1 MLVTFLIV
9 LGILALFGAGDA
21 GDACAITL
29 LLKVLPFLIFV
40 GIVMSLAF
48 CGGRFSS
55 NPFCS
60 IITRSKRL
68 FFRKF
73 RHFGV

>member
-29 LLKVLPFLIFV
+29 LLESATVPDFRGDFRIFNVL
-40 GIVMSLAF
+40 
-48 CGGRFSS
+48 
-55 NPFCS
+55 
-60 IITRSKRL
+60 
-68 FFRKF
+68 
-73 RHFGV
+73 

>member
-29 LLKVLPFLIFV
+29 LLKVLSFLIFA
-40 GIVMSLAF
+40 GILASLMLCGGQKDLKLAF
-48 CGGRFSS
+48 
-55 NPFCS
+55 
-60 IITRSKRL
+60 
-68 FFRKF
+68 
-73 RHFGV
+73 

>member
-1 MLVTFLIV
+1 MSYYDIISYVYLYRRGSMLVTFLIV

-40 GIVMSLAF
+40 GIFASLM
-48 CGGRFSS
+48 
-55 NPFCS
+55 FCS
-60 IITRSKRL
+60 
-68 FFRKF
+68 
-73 RHFGV
+73 G

>member
-1 MLVTFLIV
+1 MSHYDTLSYVYLNQRGSMLVTFLIV

-40 GIVMSLAF
+40 GILASLM
-48 CGGRFSS
+48 
-55 NPFCS
+55 FCS
-60 IITRSKRL
+60 
-68 FFRKF
+68 
-73 RHFGV
+73 G

>member
-29 LLKVLPFLIFV
+29 LLKVLISITRIRDESQKFRSLRTIRY
-40 GIVMSLAF
+40 GAMSLEIY
-48 CGGRFSS
+48 
-55 NPFCS
+55 
-60 IITRSKRL
+60 II
-68 FFRKF
+68 
-73 RHFGV
+73 